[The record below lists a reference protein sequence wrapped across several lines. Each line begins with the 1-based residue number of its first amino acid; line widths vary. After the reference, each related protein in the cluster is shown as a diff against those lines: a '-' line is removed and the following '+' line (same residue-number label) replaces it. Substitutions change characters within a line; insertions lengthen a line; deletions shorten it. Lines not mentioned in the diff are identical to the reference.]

1 MRKLFLDKKKGVKI
15 SKSEY
20 TLRSNRFQPIVTPD
34 GAILRARK
42 EARRRFRMAR
52 PPPFDLAL
60 VQPRAVRSA
69 AHGGPRHPSA
79 KFTHEH
85 FPPSF
90 LIPGRTPAEPT
101 PILSRFSY
109 SEGREYRSPPVE
121 SLPSPRKARI
131 FHPVVVLSFNGC
143 G

>member
-1 MRKLFLDKKKGVKI
+1 MTKKKGVKI

-90 LIPGRTPAEPT
+90 LIPGRTPRGAHT
-101 PILSRFSY
+101 DSFSFLVFRGPRVPFSTRGKPPLPQESSY
-109 SEGREYRSPPVE
+109 ISSGRSAF
-121 SLPSPRKARI
+121 L
-131 FHPVVVLSFNGC
+131 
-143 G
+143 